1 VSLTTIRLAVI
12 VSLGTVVLFGF
23 QRLSSE
29 EAKKLKNPVPYS
41 KKSIGHGRTL
51 FAQSCSPCHG
61 PDGKSQV
68 DVIGN
73 ATDLT
78 SPKDYKSGTSDGE
91 IFRSIR
97 DGAGDTMPSF
107 QSQLAGDSEIW
118 DLVNFVHSLWPES
131 MRPPLVEDKSKEHDR

>member
-12 VSLGTVVLFGF
+12 VSLGSAILFGF
-23 QRLSSE
+23 QRLSAD

-41 KKSIGHGRTL
+41 RKSIGHGSTL

-78 SPKDYKSGTSDGE
+78 SPRDYKSGTSDGE

-97 DGAGDTMPSF
+97 DGAGDSMPSF
-107 QSQLAGDSEIW
+107 RSQLAGDSDIW
-118 DLVNFVHSLWPES
+118 DLVNFVHSLWPEA
-131 MRPPLVEDKSKEHDR
+131 MRPPLVEDKSKEHHR

>member
-1 VSLTTIRLAVI
+1 LRLTTIRLAVL
-12 VSLGTVVLFGF
+12 VSYGSVLLLGF
-23 QRLSSE
+23 QRLSSD
-29 EAKKLKNPVPYS
+29 EARKLKNPVPFT
-41 KKSIGHGRTL
+41 KKSIAHGRTI

-97 DGAGDTMPSF
+97 DGAGDSMPSF
-107 QSQLAGDSEIW
+107 KSQLAGDAEMW
-118 DLVNFVHSLWPES
+118 DMVNFIHSLWPES

>member
-1 VSLTTIRLAVI
+1 MRLTTIRVAVA
-12 VSLGTVVLFGF
+12 VSLGSVYLLGF
-23 QRLSSE
+23 QRLSFE
-29 EAKKLKNPVPYS
+29 EARRLKNPVPYS
-41 KKSIGHGRTL
+41 KKSIAHGRTL

-97 DGAGDTMPSF
+97 DGAGDSMPAF
-107 QSQLAGDSEIW
+107 QTQLAGDRDIW
-118 DLVNFVHSLWPES
+118 DLVNLIHSLWPEP
-131 MRPPLVEDKSKEHDR
+131 MRPPLVEDKKEHDR

>member
-1 VSLTTIRLAVI
+1 VSLTTIRLAAAL
-12 VSLGTVVLFGF
+12 SLGSLFLFGF

-41 KKSIGHGRTL
+41 KKSIAHGGTL

-78 SPKDYKSGTSDGE
+78 APRDYKSGSSDGE

-97 DGAGDTMPSF
+97 DGAGDSMPSF
-107 QSQLAGDSEIW
+107 RSQLAGDSDIW

-131 MRPPLVEDKSKEHDR
+131 MRPPLVEDKSKEHHR